1 MAHLGRMIP
10 PSAKLVMLMED
21 EDDIARLVAHHL
33 ESSGFRIHRPARP
46 YSLISDAEEDRPTLF
61 ILDLMLPEV
70 DGFQLCRSIRDHSSL
85 RDVPILILTA
95 STAAEDRKR
104 ALESGA
110 DGYITK
116 PFSPSALIATVRM
129 LSDRSSSGER

>member
-1 MAHLGRMIP
+1 MTTP
-10 PSAKLVMLMED
+10 PPAKLVMLMED

-33 ESSGFRIHRPARP
+33 ESSGFRVHRPAHSNR
-46 YSLISDAEEDRPTLF
+46 LISDAEEDRPALY

-70 DGFQLCRSIRDHSSL
+70 DGFQLCHSIRDHSSL
-85 RDVPILILTA
+85 RNVPILILTA
-95 STAAEDRKR
+95 RTAAEDRKR

-116 PFSPSALIATVRM
+116 PFSPSGLIAAVQT
-129 LSDRSSSGER
+129 LSEQNTSEER

>member
-1 MAHLGRMIP
+1 
-10 PSAKLVMLMED
+10 MLMED
-21 EDDIARLVAHHL
+21 EDDIARLVAYHL
-33 ESSGFRIHRPARP
+33 ECSGFRIHRPARP
-46 YSLISDAEEDRPTLF
+46 YSLISDAERDRPVLF
-61 ILDLMLPEV
+61 ILDLMLPES
-70 DGFQLCRSIRDHSSL
+70 DGFQLCRSIRDHPSL

-116 PFSPSALIATVRM
+116 PFNPSALIATVRT
-129 LSDRSSSGER
+129 LSDRDSPGER